1 MEFNPIRVAFQNW
14 SIGRSLRSCCG
25 NGLHILVWKNQTTP
39 AIHTFWQH
47 GTCITSWKPIL
58 LQMIFTWD
66 ARGLIHRVLCQT
78 MLPASLC
85 RKRLGGL
92 DAQECELCNMTLDAS
107 IWTDIVIQ
115 RNHNKTNWVRL
126 ARLSPR
132 NCSPKHI
139 CTICNMHP
147 ICVLNHNYNLNRC
160 RPYRVECT
168 RSPSTSE
175 V

>member
-107 IWTDIVIQ
+107 IWADIVSRKACQSIWTITKQ
-115 RNHNKTNWVRL
+115 TACGWPGFRREIVRQSIY
-126 ARLSPR
+126 ARFAT
-132 NCSPKHI
+132 
-139 CTICNMHP
+139 CTQHLLWIT
-147 ICVLNHNYNLNRC
+147 I
-160 RPYRVECT
+160 T
-168 RSPSTSE
+168 I
-175 V
+175 